1 MLFGIFACVSV
12 YISVS
17 EGVSIGFD
25 NECSYHADIY
35 NAGVEL
41 ALSGSSS
48 LSNVAFETVIRQRP
62 CAWLH
67 LTSARIQCSLF
78 QKKREELSNVEC
90 DSSRSCLLNF
100 TARMWPGISL
110 TGGQPARRKQPTLSA
125 ASLYTNRRSQ
135 LLLQFRTHQSC
146 RPSPSRAITAIMTA

>member
-12 YISVS
+12 YISGS

-90 DSSRSCLLNF
+90 DSCRSCLLDF

-110 TGGQPARRKQPTLSA
+110 TGGQPAQRKQPT
-125 ASLYTNRRSQ
+125 SLYTSRRSQ
-135 LLLQFRTHQSC
+135 LLLHSSVLPAVTFACDHGHHDRM
-146 RPSPSRAITAIMTA
+146 R